1 MQKLL
6 KPLMTAKSKSIY
18 SIFSVIMVTLFSTWA
33 VFDGM
38 KAEVVFAENGE
49 EHTVKTTTDTVG
61 EFLDDQ
67 GVEVGTHDELSH
79 GENAAIEDGMKIEYE
94 TSNKV
99 LLTIDGETEEYY
111 TTAETVGEF
120 FQKEGLEFSKHDE
133 ITQNNAED
141 IRDNIEIE
149 VEKAFPVVVKNGK
162 DDEEKLWTTG
172 GGTVKELL
180 KENDISYEKKDKI
193 KPGLKKKV
201 KEDMEISITKV
212 KKEEEKE
219 EESIPF
225 DTEEEEDSSLEKG
238 KTETKQEGKEGT
250 VVKTYKVTYEN
261 GKEVKRKEVDEKV
274 VEEEQNEIIAVGT
287 KEEPKPEPKKEKKSE
302 EKSESKSESKAK
314 SEPKSEEKSKPKAE
328 PTKSS
333 ADSSDDSSSSESSSG
348 GKEMTMEA
356 TAYGPDCSGCSGVS
370 ATGMNLKD
378 SSAKVIAVDPSVIP
392 LGSKVWVEG
401 YGEAVA
407 GDTGGAIKGNRIDVL
422 YPSESEAGSWGR
434 KSVNVKVLD

>member
-99 LLTIDGETEEYY
+99 LLTIDGETEEYH

-225 DTEEEEDSSLEKG
+225 ETEEEEDSSLEKG

-250 VVKTYKVTYEN
+250 VVKTYEVTYEN
-261 GKEVKRKEVDEKV
+261 GKEVKRKEIDEKV

-302 EKSESKSESKAK
+302 EKSET
-314 SEPKSEEKSKPKAE
+314 KSEEKSEPKAE

-333 ADSSDDSSSSESSSG
+333 AESSDDSSSSESSSG

-392 LGSKVWVEG
+392 LGSRVWVEG

-422 YPSESEAGSWGR
+422 FPSESEAGSWGR

>member
-99 LLTIDGETEEYY
+99 LLTIDGETEEYH

-120 FQKEGLEFSKHDE
+120 FQNEGLEFSKHDE

-225 DTEEEEDSSLEKG
+225 ETEEEEDSSLEKG

-250 VVKTYKVTYEN
+250 VVKTYEVTYEN
-261 GKEVKRKEVDEKV
+261 GKEVKRKEIDEKV

-302 EKSESKSESKAK
+302 EKSETKSEDK
-314 SEPKSEEKSKPKAE
+314 SEPKAE

-333 ADSSDDSSSSESSSG
+333 AESSDDSSSSESSSG

-392 LGSKVWVEG
+392 LGSRVWVEG

>member
-99 LLTIDGETEEYY
+99 LLTIDGETEEYH

-225 DTEEEEDSSLEKG
+225 ETEEEEDSSLEKG

-250 VVKTYKVTYEN
+250 VVKTYEVTYEN
-261 GKEVKRKEVDEKV
+261 DKEVKRKEIDEKV

-302 EKSESKSESKAK
+302 EKSET
-314 SEPKSEEKSKPKAE
+314 KSEEKSEPKAE

-392 LGSKVWVEG
+392 LGSRVWVEG

>member
-99 LLTIDGETEEYY
+99 LLTIDGETEEYH

-225 DTEEEEDSSLEKG
+225 ETEEEEDSSLEKG

-250 VVKTYKVTYEN
+250 VVKTYEVTYEN
-261 GKEVKRKEVDEKV
+261 GKEVKRKEIDEKV

-287 KEEPKPEPKKEKKSE
+287 KEEPKSEPKKEKKSE
-302 EKSESKSESKAK
+302 EKSEK
-314 SEPKSEEKSKPKAE
+314 KSEEKSELKAE

-392 LGSKVWVEG
+392 LGSRVWVEG

>member
-94 TSNKV
+94 TSDKV

-162 DDEEKLWTTG
+162 DNEEKLWTTG

-225 DTEEEEDSSLEKG
+225 ETEEEEDSSLEKG

-250 VVKTYKVTYEN
+250 VVKTYEVTYEN
-261 GKEVKRKEVDEKV
+261 GKEVKRKEIDEKV

-302 EKSESKSESKAK
+302 EKSGT
-314 SEPKSEEKSKPKAE
+314 KSEEKSEQKAE

-392 LGSKVWVEG
+392 LGSRVWVEG

>member
-99 LLTIDGETEEYY
+99 LLTIDGETEEYH

-225 DTEEEEDSSLEKG
+225 ETEEEEDSSLEKG

-250 VVKTYKVTYEN
+250 VVKTYEVTYEN
-261 GKEVKRKEVDEKV
+261 GKEVKRKEIDEKV

-302 EKSESKSESKAK
+302 EKSETKSEDK
-314 SEPKSEEKSKPKAE
+314 SEPKAE

-333 ADSSDDSSSSESSSG
+333 AESSDDSSSSESSSG

-356 TAYGPDCSGCSGVS
+356 TVYGPDCSGCSGVS

-378 SSAKVIAVDPSVIP
+378 SSAKVIAVDTSVIP
-392 LGSKVWVEG
+392 LGSRVWVEG

>member
-99 LLTIDGETEEYY
+99 LLTIDGETEEYH

-250 VVKTYKVTYEN
+250 VVKTYEVTYEN
-261 GKEVKRKEVDEKV
+261 DKEVKRKEIDEKV

-302 EKSESKSESKAK
+302 EKSET
-314 SEPKSEEKSKPKAE
+314 KSEEKSEPKAE

-392 LGSKVWVEG
+392 LGSRVWVEG

>member
-99 LLTIDGETEEYY
+99 LLTIDGETEEYH

-120 FQKEGLEFSKHDE
+120 FQNEGLEFSKHDE

-225 DTEEEEDSSLEKG
+225 ETEEEEDSSLEKG

-250 VVKTYKVTYEN
+250 VVKTYEVTYEN
-261 GKEVKRKEVDEKV
+261 GKEVKRKEIDEKV

-302 EKSESKSESKAK
+302 EKSET
-314 SEPKSEEKSKPKAE
+314 KSEEKSEPKAE

-333 ADSSDDSSSSESSSG
+333 AESSDDSSSSESSSG

-392 LGSKVWVEG
+392 LGSRVWVEG

>member
-99 LLTIDGETEEYY
+99 LLTIDGETEEYH

-225 DTEEEEDSSLEKG
+225 ETEEEEDSSLEKG

-250 VVKTYKVTYEN
+250 VVKTYEVTYEN
-261 GKEVKRKEVDEKV
+261 GKEVKRKEIDEKV

-302 EKSESKSESKAK
+302 EKSET
-314 SEPKSEEKSKPKAE
+314 KSEEKSEPKAE

-392 LGSKVWVEG
+392 LGSRVWVEG

>member
-99 LLTIDGETEEYY
+99 LLTIDGETEEYH

-225 DTEEEEDSSLEKG
+225 ETEEEEDGSLEKG
-238 KTETKQEGKEGT
+238 KTETKREGKEGT
-250 VVKTYKVTYEN
+250 VVKTYEVTYEN
-261 GKEVKRKEVDEKV
+261 GKEVKRKEIDEKV

-302 EKSESKSESKAK
+302 EKSET
-314 SEPKSEEKSKPKAE
+314 KSEEKSEPKAE

-333 ADSSDDSSSSESSSG
+333 AESSDDSSSSESSSG

-392 LGSKVWVEG
+392 LGSRVWVEG

>member
-61 EFLDDQ
+61 EFLNDQ

-79 GENAAIEDGMKIEYE
+79 GENAEIEDGMKIEYE
-94 TSNKV
+94 TSSKV
-99 LLTIDGETEEYY
+99 LLTIDGETEEYH

-120 FQKEGLEFSKHDE
+120 FQEEGLEFSKHDE
-133 ITQNNAED
+133 MTQNNAED

-149 VEKAFPVVVKNGK
+149 VETAFPVVVKNGK

-180 KENDISYEKKDKI
+180 KENDISYKKKDKV

-287 KEEPKPEPKKEKKSE
+287 KERSEEHTSELQSRGHLVCRLLLEKK
-302 EKSESKSESKAK
+302 KKKK
-314 SEPKSEEKSKPKAE
+314 NK
-328 PTKSS
+328 
-333 ADSSDDSSSSESSSG
+333 
-348 GKEMTMEA
+348 
-356 TAYGPDCSGCSGVS
+356 
-370 ATGMNLKD
+370 
-378 SSAKVIAVDPSVIP
+378 
-392 LGSKVWVEG
+392 
-401 YGEAVA
+401 
-407 GDTGGAIKGNRIDVL
+407 
-422 YPSESEAGSWGR
+422 
-434 KSVNVKVLD
+434 

>member
-99 LLTIDGETEEYY
+99 LLTIDGETEEYH

-225 DTEEEEDSSLEKG
+225 ETEEEEDSSLEKG

-250 VVKTYKVTYEN
+250 VVKTYEVTYEN
-261 GKEVKRKEVDEKV
+261 GKEVKRKEIDEKV

-302 EKSESKSESKAK
+302 EKSET
-314 SEPKSEEKSKPKAE
+314 KSEEKSEPKAE
-328 PTKSS
+328 PIKSS

-392 LGSKVWVEG
+392 LGSRVWVEG

>member
-99 LLTIDGETEEYY
+99 LLTIDGETEEYH

-120 FQKEGLEFSKHDE
+120 FQNEGLEFSKHDE

-225 DTEEEEDSSLEKG
+225 ETEEEEDSSLEKG

-250 VVKTYKVTYEN
+250 VVKTYEVTYEN
-261 GKEVKRKEVDEKV
+261 GKEVKRKEIDEKV

-302 EKSESKSESKAK
+302 EKSETKSEDK
-314 SEPKSEEKSKPKAE
+314 SEPKAE

-392 LGSKVWVEG
+392 LGSRVWVEG

>member
-99 LLTIDGETEEYY
+99 LLTIDGETEEYH

-225 DTEEEEDSSLEKG
+225 ETEEEEDSSLEKG

-250 VVKTYKVTYEN
+250 VVKTYEVTYEN
-261 GKEVKRKEVDEKV
+261 DKEVKRKEIDEKV

-302 EKSESKSESKAK
+302 EKSET
-314 SEPKSEEKSKPKAE
+314 KSEENSEPKAE

-392 LGSKVWVEG
+392 LGSRVWVEG

>member
-94 TSNKV
+94 TSDKV

-172 GGTVKELL
+172 GVTVKELL

-219 EESIPF
+219 EEGIPF
-225 DTEEEEDSSLEKG
+225 ETEEEEDSSLEKG

-250 VVKTYKVTYEN
+250 VVKTYEVTYEN
-261 GKEVKRKEVDEKV
+261 GKEVKRKEIDEKV

-287 KEEPKPEPKKEKKSE
+287 KEEPKSEPKKEKKSE
-302 EKSESKSESKAK
+302 EKSET
-314 SEPKSEEKSKPKAE
+314 KSEEKSEPKAE

-333 ADSSDDSSSSESSSG
+333 AESSDDSSSSESSSG

-392 LGSKVWVEG
+392 LGSRVWVEG

>member
-1 MQKLL
+1 
-6 KPLMTAKSKSIY
+6 
-18 SIFSVIMVTLFSTWA
+18 
-33 VFDGM
+33 
-38 KAEVVFAENGE
+38 
-49 EHTVKTTTDTVG
+49 
-61 EFLDDQ
+61 
-67 GVEVGTHDELSH
+67 
-79 GENAAIEDGMKIEYE
+79 
-94 TSNKV
+94 
-99 LLTIDGETEEYY
+99 
-111 TTAETVGEF
+111 
-120 FQKEGLEFSKHDE
+120 
-133 ITQNNAED
+133 
-141 IRDNIEIE
+141 
-149 VEKAFPVVVKNGK
+149 
-162 DDEEKLWTTG
+162 
-172 GGTVKELL
+172 
-180 KENDISYEKKDKI
+180 ENDISYEKKDKI

-225 DTEEEEDSSLEKG
+225 ETEEEEDSSLEKG

-250 VVKTYKVTYEN
+250 VVKTYEVTYEN
-261 GKEVKRKEVDEKV
+261 GKEKYEKV

-302 EKSESKSESKAK
+302 EKSGT
-314 SEPKSEEKSKPKAE
+314 KSEEKSEQKAE

-392 LGSKVWVEG
+392 LGSRIWVEG

>member
-99 LLTIDGETEEYY
+99 LLTIDGETEEYH

-225 DTEEEEDSSLEKG
+225 ETEEEEDSSLEKG

-250 VVKTYKVTYEN
+250 VVKTYEVTYEN
-261 GKEVKRKEVDEKV
+261 GKEVKRKEIDEKV

-302 EKSESKSESKAK
+302 EKSETKSEDK
-314 SEPKSEEKSKPKAE
+314 SEPKAE

-333 ADSSDDSSSSESSSG
+333 AESSDDSSSSESSSG

-392 LGSKVWVEG
+392 LGSRVWVEG

>member
-99 LLTIDGETEEYY
+99 LLTIDGETEEYH

-225 DTEEEEDSSLEKG
+225 ETEEEEDGSLEKG

-250 VVKTYKVTYEN
+250 VVKTYEVTYEN
-261 GKEVKRKEVDEKV
+261 GKEVKRKEIDEKV

-302 EKSESKSESKAK
+302 EKSET
-314 SEPKSEEKSKPKAE
+314 KSEEKSEPKAE

-333 ADSSDDSSSSESSSG
+333 AESSDDSSSSESSSG

-392 LGSKVWVEG
+392 LGSRVWVEG